1 MIIGV
6 TVLKQQREQDAKV
19 SVYHCVGVFVVIQS
33 QLYSYQDTVFRHCTS
48 SVAGPKF

>member
-19 SVYHCVGVFVVIQS
+19 SVYHCVGVFMVIQS
-33 QLYSYQDTVFRHCTS
+33 QLYSYQDTVFRHCNS

>member
-6 TVLKQQREQDAKV
+6 TVLKQQREQDVKV
-19 SVYHCVGVFVVIQS
+19 SVYHCVGVFMVIQS
-33 QLYSYQDTVFRHCTS
+33 QLYSYQDTVFRHCKS